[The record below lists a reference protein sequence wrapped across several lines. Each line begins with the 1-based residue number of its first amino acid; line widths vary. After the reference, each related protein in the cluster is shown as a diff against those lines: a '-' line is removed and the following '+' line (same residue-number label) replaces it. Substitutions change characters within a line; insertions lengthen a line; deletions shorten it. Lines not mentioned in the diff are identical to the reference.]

1 MTYICKTKA
10 LFDFDAESEDDLA
23 FKKGEIIKILTKD
36 GEGWL
41 KDSGWWEGELN
52 SKTGIF
58 PKEFVEEISDEKE
71 QSKPAAEPEPIKKVA
86 PTPAPAPEPE
96 PIVSSTS
103 DDTLEITTPT
113 TEDEAIIPE
122 ETHAHIPNHMKFGKA
137 MPGLAPGAGG
147 GDPLAELKSKLKKQ
161 GDTPGTAAPP
171 KAAATPSVAESPKLK
186 KAPVTSN
193 QGSSPKLETKAAA
206 GDEKPEANP
215 FGAFGLPKKPT
226 DLAKPDKTPLPAKK
240 PEDKK

>member
-10 LFDFDAESEDDLA
+10 LFDFDAESDDDLA
-23 FKKGEIIKILTKD
+23 FKKGEIIKIITKD

-71 QSKPAAEPEPIKKVA
+71 QSKPA
-86 PTPAPAPEPE
+86 PEPE
-96 PIVSSTS
+96 PVKKAAPAPISAPVSAPTPEPEPLVSPTA
-103 DDTLEITTPT
+103 DDSMEITPT
-113 TEDEAIIPE
+113 TEDEVPE
-122 ETHAHIPNHMKFGKA
+122 EIHAAHIPNHMKFGKA

-161 GDTPGTAAPP
+161 GDAPSGAAAPP
-171 KAAATPSVAESPKLK
+171 KPAATPATVVETPKIKESG
-186 KAPVTSN
+186 TNNGQSR
-193 QGSSPKLETKAAA
+193 
-206 GDEKPEANP
+206 
-215 FGAFGLPKKPT
+215 
-226 DLAKPDKTPLPAKK
+226 
-240 PEDKK
+240 